1 MYIFIYVSIYIF
13 YIYVHLSKAGEQGLL
28 KRKTENNSNP
38 IYIPR
43 NSVSLILLYD
53 N

>member
-1 MYIFIYVSIYIF
+1 MYIF
-13 YIYVHLSKAGEQGLL
+13 YIYVYLSKAGEQGLL

-38 IYIPR
+38 VHLPR